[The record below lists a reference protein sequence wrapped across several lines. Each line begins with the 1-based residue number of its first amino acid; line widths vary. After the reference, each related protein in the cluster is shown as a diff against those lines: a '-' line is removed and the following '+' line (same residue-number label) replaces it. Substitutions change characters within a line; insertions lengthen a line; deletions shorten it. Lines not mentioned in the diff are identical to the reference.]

1 MKEKLLRSLPKVSEL
16 MEKFKGEG
24 EEVYVKQAIRQV
36 LAEVRQEII
45 LGKRDKLDDL
55 ENLIKQRI
63 KELSSTKLKRVV
75 NATGVIINTNLGRSV
90 LPQVVADFIEQIAT
104 HYSNLEYNLQEGR
117 RGSRQSIVEEYLK
130 ELTGCEDAMVVNN
143 NASAVFLV
151 LNSLAKDKEVIVPR
165 GELVEIG
172 GSFRIPDI
180 MRMSGAKLVEVGTTN
195 KTKLRD
201 YQSAISENTALIMKV
216 HRSNF
221 YMEGFTEEVS
231 LKDLLSLGHP
241 VYYDAGSG
249 AMLDLKSLG
258 INVEEPSFVET
269 ISLGVHI
276 VSGSGD
282 KLLGGPQAGI
292 ILGKKEFVER
302 IKSNPLS
309 RIVRIDKLTLAGLE
323 ATLRL
328 YIEGRYSEIPTIRML
343 TLSESE
349 LKRRAFRLIKRLKG
363 IKSLD
368 IRVIKDV
375 SQCGGGTLPNLYM
388 PTYCVAIKH
397 KHLSTNKL
405 QEKLR
410 KAEIPI
416 VCRVKDDNILV
427 DTRTLLPDDYAY
439 IEKTFKS
446 LLEQEEE

>member
-16 MEKFKGEG
+16 MQKFKGEG

-36 LAEVRQEII
+36 LAQVRQEII
-45 LGKRDKLDDL
+45 SGKRDKLDDL
-55 ENLIKQRI
+55 ENLIRQRV
-63 KELSSTKLKRVV
+63 KELSSTKLKKVV

-90 LPQVVADFIEQIAT
+90 LPQVVADFIKQIAT

-117 RGSRQSIVEEYLK
+117 RGSRQSIVEDYLR
-130 ELTGCEDAMVVNN
+130 ELTGCESAMVVNN

-151 LNSLAKDKEVIVPR
+151 LNTIAKDREVIVSR

-201 YQSAISENTALIMKV
+201 YQSAINEKTALIMKV

-258 INVEEPSFVET
+258 INVEEPSFVES

-292 ILGKKEFVER
+292 ILGKKEFIER

-323 ATLRL
+323 ITLRL
-328 YIEGRYSEIPTIRML
+328 YLEGKHKEIPTIRML
-343 TLSESE
+343 TAKEEE
-349 LKRRAFRLIKRLKG
+349 LKKKANKIAKKLRKLKNLEVR
-363 IKSLD
+363 I
-368 IRVIKDV
+368 IRDM
-375 SQCGGGTLPNLYM
+375 SQCGGGSLPELYL
-388 PTYCVAIKH
+388 PTYCVAVKH
-397 KHLSTNKL
+397 KHLSVNKMHEL
-405 QEKLR
+405 LR
-410 KAEIPI
+410 SAETPVI
-416 VCRVKDDNILV
+416 CRIKDDYLLI
-427 DTRTLLPDDYAY
+427 DTRTVLDDDYTY
-439 IEKTFKS
+439 IFRAFGVVV
-446 LLEQEEE
+446 Q